1 METFLL
7 NLLKTSLLG
16 SLAILAMLV
25 LKPLWRERYRA
36 KTRCWLWLAL
46 AAFLLLPVDFSV
58 KNAPVQAAPP
68 KDYTLFVGT
77 DKTAIQSTDNLFG
90 DMAEKSG
97 QSPAQVRDTIIQRPV
112 TNPEQ
117 KTTRLHPRDD
127 DLILRLSRGRG
138 GVPAVSGC
146 LLRPLPPHGAP
157 LEERRLPRGLRR
169 DAL

>member
-36 KTRCWLWLAL
+36 KTRCWLWLAM
-46 AAFLLLPVDFSV
+46 AAFCCCRSIFGE
-58 KNAPVQAAPP
+58 NAPVQAAPP

-90 DMAEKSG
+90 DMAEKAAS
-97 QSPAQVRDTIIQRPV
+97 
-112 TNPEQ
+112 
-117 KTTRLHPRDD
+117 
-127 DLILRLSRGRG
+127 
-138 GVPAVSGC
+138 
-146 LLRPLPPHGAP
+146 PPHRCAT
-157 LEERRLPRGLRR
+157 RSSS
-169 DAL
+169 AL

>member
-46 AAFLLLPVDFSV
+46 AVFLLLPVDFSV
-58 KNAPVQAAPP
+58 KNAPVQAEPP

-90 DMAEKSG
+90 DMAEKAAS
-97 QSPAQVRDTIIQRPV
+97 
-112 TNPEQ
+112 
-117 KTTRLHPRDD
+117 
-127 DLILRLSRGRG
+127 
-138 GVPAVSGC
+138 
-146 LLRPLPPHGAP
+146 PPHRCAT
-157 LEERRLPRGLRR
+157 RSSS
-169 DAL
+169 AL

>member
-36 KTRCWLWLAL
+36 KTRCWLWLAM

-117 KTTRLHPRDD
+117 KTTRYIPVTT
-127 DLILRLSRGRG
+127 ILFYGYLAGAAAFLLAATALFI
-138 GVPAVSGC
+138 VLALV
-146 LLRPLPPHGAP
+146 LLRWLKTSGAKIYAH
-157 LEERRLPRGLRR
+157 L
-169 DAL
+169 

>member
-58 KNAPVQAAPP
+58 KTRRCRPCRRKTTPSLSARIRQPSNRPTTCLATWPKKRPV
-68 KDYTLFVGT
+68 
-77 DKTAIQSTDNLFG
+77 
-90 DMAEKSG
+90 
-97 QSPAQVRDTIIQRPV
+97 PAQVRDTIIQRPV

-117 KTTRLHPRDD
+117 KTTRYIPVTT
-127 DLILRLSRGRG
+127 ILFYGYLAGAAAFLLYQ
-138 GVPAVSGC
+138 GVSYA
-146 LLRPLPPHGAP
+146 LF
-157 LEERRLPRGLRR
+157 RRKGL
-169 DAL
+169 

>member
-46 AAFLLLPVDFSV
+46 AVFLLLPVDFSV

-68 KDYTLFVGT
+68 KKAAGSRGNRAQQAAKKQLTICE
-77 DKTAIQSTDNLFG
+77 TAIARLEADIARLDGEMAQHACD
-90 DMAEKSG
+90 AEKLNELYR
-97 QSPAQVRDTIIQRPV
+97 QQQDVQKQL
-112 TNPEQ
+112 EQ
-117 KTTRLHPRDD
+117 EMERWEE
-127 DLILRLSRGRG
+127 LSLQ
-138 GVPAVSGC
+138 AEEQ
-146 LLRPLPPHGAP
+146 
-157 LEERRLPRGLRR
+157 EER
-169 DAL
+169 

>member
-36 KTRCWLWLAL
+36 KTRCWLWLAM

-77 DKTAIQSTDNLFG
+77 DKTAIQSTDNL
-90 DMAEKSG
+90 
-97 QSPAQVRDTIIQRPV
+97 
-112 TNPEQ
+112 
-117 KTTRLHPRDD
+117 
-127 DLILRLSRGRG
+127 
-138 GVPAVSGC
+138 
-146 LLRPLPPHGAP
+146 
-157 LEERRLPRGLRR
+157 
-169 DAL
+169 

>member
-46 AAFLLLPVDFSV
+46 AVFLLLPVDFSV

-77 DKTAIQSTDNLFG
+77 DKTTIQSTCN
-90 DMAEKSG
+90 
-97 QSPAQVRDTIIQRPV
+97 V
-112 TNPEQ
+112 TRSVSKMTEIE
-117 KTTRLHPRDD
+117 R
-127 DLILRLSRGRG
+127 RG
-138 GVPAVSGC
+138 GKRWDKPKKAGKSRDC
-146 LLRPLPPHGAP
+146 
-157 LEERRLPRGLRR
+157 RGGKF
-169 DAL
+169 